1 MSDLKGN
8 TVSAPPAV
16 LYPVILPVESQIG
29 SKPPNLLFN
38 AGMNVGEDGWKFGK
52 ENSMI
57 NEKIKV
63 IICGDADSEHRTYV
77 ENDGKYLEFY
87 TDGWDGTSSKDII
100 SLLKF
105 LGHEIFEVYDSSHR
119 LIPEEKIINKNA

>member
-1 MSDLKGN
+1 
-8 TVSAPPAV
+8 
-16 LYPVILPVESQIG
+16 
-29 SKPPNLLFN
+29 
-38 AGMNVGEDGWKFGK
+38 
-52 ENSMI
+52 MI

-63 IICGDADSEHRTYV
+63 IICGDPDSEHRTYV

-87 TDGWDGTSSKDII
+87 TDGWDGVSSKDIS

-105 LGHEIFEVYDSSHR
+105 LGHEIFEVHDSAHR